1 MRENWSDDFVLLS
14 TKPWSSTL
22 LPLKELNESKLPWVR
37 FVRLTMFF
45 ILITTSWLALAF
57 LTLRNVKSLVRRERS
72 VNDILIDQFDEKC
85 FSSPRVA
92 R

>member
-1 MRENWSDDFVLLS
+1 M
-14 TKPWSSTL
+14 
-22 LPLKELNESKLPWVR
+22 SKLPWVH

-57 LTLRNVKSLVRRERS
+57 LTLRNVKSLARRERS

>member
-1 MRENWSDDFVLLS
+1 M
-14 TKPWSSTL
+14 
-22 LPLKELNESKLPWVR
+22 ELNESKQPWVH

-57 LTLRNVKSLVRRERS
+57 LTLRNVKSLARRERS

>member
-1 MRENWSDDFVLLS
+1 M
-14 TKPWSSTL
+14 
-22 LPLKELNESKLPWVR
+22 ELNESKLPWVR
-37 FVRLTMFF
+37 FVHLTMFF

-57 LTLRNVKSLVRRERS
+57 LTLRNVKSLARRERS

>member
-1 MRENWSDDFVLLS
+1 M
-14 TKPWSSTL
+14 
-22 LPLKELNESKLPWVR
+22 ELNESKQPWVH

-57 LTLRNVKSLVRRERS
+57 LTLRNVKSLARRERS
-72 VNDILIDQFDEKC
+72 VKDILIDQFDEKC
-85 FSSPRVA
+85 FSSPPVA